1 MLHESNPRDKKKS
14 RAIVNISTQKPPG
27 QYMFT
32 QMREFSG
39 GGGGLNRW
47 FALGAQIRLD
57 NRERLHGCG
66 R

>member
-1 MLHESNPRDKKKS
+1 
-14 RAIVNISTQKPPG
+14 
-27 QYMFT
+27 MFT
-32 QMREFSG
+32 QMREVSG
-39 GGGGLNRW
+39 GGGGLNWW